1 MIMARIIVAD
11 DNLLIRKIY
20 ENTLQYMG
28 HEYILC
34 ENGQIAYDEFCKDK
48 TDLVILDMDMPV
60 MNGLETCQKIR
71 QLPAGISVPI
81 IIVSAHEGEEDI
93 TRGLNAGANDYLIKP
108 IKEAHLIAKLKSFLN
123 VSALKDGDIHLV
135 KKKVQLAG
143 RYEFRRIL
151 GYGSNAVVF
160 LAYDLQDNNNLVAIK
175 LLKEDSEKPEIVNA
189 FFSTAEKVQSL
200 NHPNILKIYHYGQF
214 QQRLYVVLEYSS
226 YGDLATMI
234 KPAPLGEN
242 DILKLALDM
251 VHALSELEKNDL
263 LHLDIKPENILIQ
276 DNQFKLADFGMVTER
291 ESATMPMNAGLWATM
306 AYISPEY
313 LTGDADL
320 SIKSDIYSLGVTLYY
335 AATGGNPFSSDK
347 ASVAMYN
354 QLNLI
359 PPAVSEC
366 VEDFSLSLS
375 EVIQSMLNKNPLE
388 RPGLNELLVA
398 LSKLMPESD
407 YSRYVIENLPSE
419 KIFEDRVSSGNNN
432 PRQAKVTS
440 DNSEDTSAAPIEQVA
455 APKKAMPLKHV
466 VPKPP
471 PVKPRASSLAS
482 SSKGEER
489 KRVKLG
495 DSSVGVS
502 EKREE
507 RINLKIESPSPKSS
521 PSGNNSRKDQKIE
534 VTVSELVK
542 LIRDL
547 NNEEVKAH
555 EHIGAL
561 TCSACGEH
569 KLKIR
574 IECEGCGAIFDS

>member
-1 MIMARIIVAD
+1 MARIIVAD

-48 TDLVILDMDMPV
+48 TDLVILDMEMPI
-60 MNGLETCQKIR
+60 MNGLETCEKIR
-71 QLPAGISVPI
+71 QLPEGISVPI

-108 IKEAHLIAKLKSFLN
+108 IKEAHLIAKLKSYLN

-160 LAYDLQDNNNLVAIK
+160 LAHDLQEGNVPVAIK
-175 LLKEDSEKPEIVNA
+175 LLKEDSEKESIVNA
-189 FFSTAEKVQSL
+189 FFTTAEKVQRL

-214 QQRLYVVLEYSS
+214 QQRLYVVLEYSP

-234 KPAPLGEN
+234 KPAPFSESLL
-242 DILKLALDM
+242 LKVALDI
-251 VHALSELEKNDL
+251 ANGLSELSKNQL
-263 LHLDIKPENILIQ
+263 LHLDIKPENILIK

-335 AATGGNPFSSDK
+335 AATGSNPFTSDK

-359 PPAVSEC
+359 PPAISDC
-366 VEDFSLSLS
+366 VEDFSIPLSDL
-375 EVIQSMLNKNPLE
+375 IQGMLNKNPEE
-388 RPGLNELLVA
+388 RPGIDELLSSLNELMPVA
-398 LSKLMPESD
+398 E
-407 YSRYVIENLPSE
+407 YNNYVIENLPSVDIPKVE
-419 KIFEDRVSSGNNN
+419 KRVKGAKKSSEGCKTGEDV
-432 PRQAKVTS
+432 KVEKPPS
-440 DNSEDTSAAPIEQVA
+440 PVKSLPGKPSI
-455 APKKAMPLKHV
+455 
-466 VPKPP
+466 PKPP
-471 PVKPRASSLAS
+471 PVKPRSSVVNTIKKEDKRVEVKAPVSLSASSL
-482 SSKGEER
+482 G
-489 KRVKLG
+489 VK
-495 DSSVGVS
+495 SES
-502 EKREE
+502 EKKDKVLSETPV
-507 RINLKIESPSPKSS
+507 LG
-521 PSGNNSRKDQKIE
+521 GNGRGDKKIE
-534 VTVSELVK
+534 VDMRELVK

-547 NNEEVKAH
+547 NNESLQSH
-555 EHIGAL
+555 ESIHNL
-561 TCSACGEH
+561 VCSACGKH

-574 IECEGCGAIFDS
+574 IECEECGMIFDY